1 MVGGWLV
8 ARPACSTPGTK
19 EPWAL
24 LAWVAVVAALAETA
38 VPADTT
44 AALAVSANAPTTAET
59 LRALGMTSSPNGIK
73 GTVC

>member
-1 MVGGWLV
+1 VVGGWLV
-8 ARPACSTPGTK
+8 ARVACRSPGAK
-19 EPWAL
+19 AVGAL
-24 LAWVAVVAALAETA
+24 LAWVVLDAALAETA

-44 AALAVSANAPTTAET
+44 AAAAVSANAPTTAET